1 MRDCGQA
8 GHNMASVILLYSDW
22 RLERAY
28 CGVELTAED
37 IVEMQRRCIEG
48 NKEWKRRK
56 NKIENVGEVLDEVQ
70 VERGRKSAEK
80 FRRKSKWMKRELSD
94 ADQEALKMAWS
105 S

>member
-1 MRDCGQA
+1 MNEMNSEERLRNAFRGA
-8 GHNMASVILLYSDW
+8 PLSD
-22 RLERAY
+22 
-28 CGVELTAED
+28 ED
-37 IVEMQRRCIEG
+37 VAEMQRRVLVE

-56 NKIENVGEVLDEVQ
+56 NKIENVGEALNSKQIEI
-70 VERGRKSAEK
+70 GRKSAEK